1 MSIRRLLPVVG
12 IALVLFA
19 GYSLFS
25 GGGSGSLLS
34 LDNSS
39 QSQSTTD
46 RSKSQGSGQQG
57 SDTKPGRPTPT
68 ADAASIDVLDQEA
81 IQKKAFILLNPASAT
96 AGSTVGVAGAGFD
109 PASVID
115 LYITSDPNNDQKP
128 QELGFAQADSG
139 GSFGSFSFSLPP
151 NYRVPTFTVIARQR
165 NSNNEAMATGRLES
179 LRPSV
184 KLGTNVGVVGDIVQ
198 ISAQGFMPEE
208 EVKVFF
214 NSLSGEPFQTFTTS
228 NGGSI
233 EKQSIRVPYGPVGN
247 NSVIFIGSESQSPVT
262 VQFLMLTLYP
272 NVAISSYATKADT
285 VLAFSGA
292 GFGPEEEVTVHLNN
306 PQAPPVITFKTDGS
320 GTFDNAGAFIIP
332 FELAGKNTLIFIGQL
347 SQATATAG
355 FDVLPYTPNVQP
367 STYGGRP
374 GTSITFYGDGFAR
387 EEVVRFYLDRT
398 RDSKGREVACAK
410 ADSQGR
416 IGAGGSY
423 TIPPD
428 AQTGQLT
435 FTVIGGRSR
444 AVTTTTVEVM
454 EAGVPVQVQDE
465 PQQEYQCPFDDVE
478 SANEVAPAQTAQP
491 APPVP
496 TVQRTQPSMVQ
507 PQLTPQP
514 TAPRPTARPA
524 VSPAATPSSRTEQ
537 PQQEN
542 EPVMDVGGG
551 VELFSDPLN
560 PSSAKATL
568 ETGNVLELLGDRRTV
583 GNEEWIRVTVNGQ
596 EGWVREASVQ
606 PMPLPRVAQPSD
618 Q

>member
-12 IALVLFA
+12 IALVLFV
-19 GYSLFS
+19 GYSMFS

-34 LDNSS
+34 LDGSNP
-39 QSQSTTD
+39 SQSTTD
-46 RSKSQGSGQQG
+46 RSSSQQG
-57 SDTKPGRPTPT
+57 GDVALGQPTPT
-68 ADAASIDVLDQEA
+68 ADAAAIDVLDQET

-96 AGSTVGVAGAGFD
+96 AGSTVGVTGSGFD

-115 LYITSDPNNDQKP
+115 LYITSDPENDQQP

-139 GSFGSFSFSLPP
+139 GSFGNFSFSLPP
-151 NYRVPTFTVIARQR
+151 NYRAPTFTIIARQR
-165 NSNNEAMATGRLES
+165 NSDNEALATGRLES

-208 EVKVFF
+208 EVKVYF
-214 NSLSGEPFQTFTTS
+214 NSLAGDPFQTFTTS
-228 NGGSI
+228 NSGSI
-233 EKQSIRVPYGPVGN
+233 ERQAIRIPYGPVGS
-247 NSVIFIGSESQSPVT
+247 NSLIFMGSESQSPVT

-306 PQAPPVITFKTDGS
+306 PQAPPVISFKTDANGA
-320 GTFDNAGAFIIP
+320 FENAGAFIIP
-332 FELAGKNTLIFIGQL
+332 FELTGKNTLIFIGQL

-387 EEVVRFYLDRT
+387 DEVVRFYLDRT
-398 RDSKGREVACAK
+398 RDSNGREVACAK
-410 ADSQGR
+410 ADAQGR

-423 TIPPD
+423 TIPAD
-428 AQTGQLT
+428 AQAGQLV
-435 FTVIGGRSR
+435 FTVIGSRSR
-444 AVTTTTVEVM
+444 AVTTTAVEVM
-454 EAGVPVQVQDE
+454 EAGVPIQVPAE
-465 PQQEYQCPFDDVE
+465 PAPEFQCPFDDVE
-478 SANEVAPAQTAQP
+478 GAEEASPAPTAQP

-496 TVQRTQPSMVQ
+496 TVQRTHPSGVQ

-514 TAPRPTARPA
+514 TVPRATAMPGA
-524 VSPAATPSSRTEQ
+524 NPVATPSSR
-537 PQQEN
+537 
-542 EPVMDVGGG
+542 
-551 VELFSDPLN
+551 
-560 PSSAKATL
+560 A
-568 ETGNVLELLGDRRTV
+568 
-583 GNEEWIRVTVNGQ
+583 
-596 EGWVREASVQ
+596 
-606 PMPLPRVAQPSD
+606 
-618 Q
+618 